1 MKNTLLTFI
10 ALVVT
15 TLLYAEVPQKEK
27 QALID
32 FYVATNGENWVN
44 TWELNEPVATWH
56 GVTVENNTVTGISL
70 LFNKIKGTL
79 PASIGDLENLKV
91 LELSFNEITGS
102 LPETIGKLT
111 KLELLAFNGNFLTG
125 IVPSSIGNLINL
137 KQLHLSSN
145 QLTGTLPYSLSKLKK
160 IVVFNVFDN
169 NLYGS
174 LPADLATTQ
183 SLREVMIAE
192 NNFDNAE
199 IFSVVMLSNSGVA
212 LDLEKPVIQPQENSV
227 IAIETPNDGN

>member
-1 MKNTLLTFI
+1 MKNTLLTLV
-10 ALVVT
+10 ALLAS
-15 TLLYAEVPQKEK
+15 TLMYAEVPQKEK

-32 FYVATNGENWVN
+32 FYIATDGENWVN
-44 TWELNEPVATWH
+44 TWELNEPVENWQ

-91 LELSFNEITGS
+91 LELSFNEISGS
-102 LPETIGKLT
+102 LPESIGKLT

-125 IVPSSIGNLINL
+125 IIPSSIGNLVNL

-145 QLTGTLPYSLSKLKK
+145 QLTGTLPYSLNNLKN
-160 IVVFNVFDN
+160 IIVFNVFDN
-169 NLYGS
+169 KLYGS
-174 LPADLATTQ
+174 LPEDLATTQ

-192 NNFDNAE
+192 NNFDNTN
-199 IFSVVMLSNSGVA
+199 IFSIVMLSNSGVA
-212 LDLEKPVIQPQENSV
+212 LDLEKPAIQKVGNSV
-227 IAIETPNDGN
+227 IAIETPDDEN